1 MAQQLQTMVRQ
12 YHSHQEFHAEA
23 SRVAPYGWSVAAMTE
38 QAPRS
43 GCLRIILLGPLWA
56 IAFRPKRVLVVT
68 YQRVMVGD
76 ESDQAALMAFNPKAL
91 REAERRERRERE
103 RAPEL
108 GPPTARFDGPR
119 DWPRALAALV
129 VGLAAMFIADVPGML
144 YQAVTGSA
152 MPQFVGRENL
162 AVWFRL
168 ITLVAAAVWF
178 YRAFPKEGKMW
189 ERVSVFV
196 RQRTSQYAM
205 LVLVAW
211 SVATRLVLLALG
223 SPTP

>member
-12 YHSHQEFHAEA
+12 YRSHEEFQREA
-23 SRVAPYGWSVAAMTE
+23 NRVAPYGWSVAAMTE

-56 IAFRPKRVLVVT
+56 IAFRPKPVLVVT
-68 YQRVMVGD
+68 YHRVMVGD
-76 ESDQAALMAFNPKAL
+76 ESDQAALMVFNPKAL

-129 VGLAAMFIADVPGML
+129 VGLAAMLIADVPGTL
-144 YQAVTGSA
+144 YQAITGSA
-152 MPQFVGRENL
+152 MPQWIGSENV
-162 AVWFRL
+162 AAWFRM

-178 YRAFPKEGKMW
+178 YRVFPKDGDW
-189 ERVSVFV
+189 RERVMDFA
-196 RQRTSQYAM
+196 RQRTAQYAA
-205 LVLVAW
+205 LILGAW
-211 SVATRLVLLALG
+211 SVATWLVLLMIG